1 MRIGKI
7 IGDAFSAIADKVT
20 RPNDFSC
27 GDCERSA
34 RCSLPPSNDCI
45 ARAEQ
50 LERGDWKLKRR
61 ARSML
66 QQGM

>member
-1 MRIGKI
+1 MQIGEF
-7 IGDAFSAIADKVT
+7 IGNAFSAIADKLT
-20 RPNDFSC
+20 RPADFTCS
-27 GDCERSA
+27 DCERSA
-34 RCSLPPSNDCI
+34 RCSLPPSDDCI

-61 ARSML
+61 ARYML

>member
-1 MRIGKI
+1 MRISEF
-7 IGDAFSAIADKVT
+7 IGDAFSAIANKLV
-20 RPNDFSC
+20 RPADFTC

-34 RCSLPPSNDCI
+34 RCSLPPGDNCI

>member
-1 MRIGKI
+1 MRISELL
-7 IGDAFSAIADKVT
+7 GDACSAIAKLV
-20 RPNDFSC
+20 RPADFTC

-34 RCSLPPSNDCI
+34 RCSLPPSENCI

-50 LERGDWKLKRR
+50 LESGDWKLKRR

>member
-1 MRIGKI
+1 MRISEF
-7 IGDAFSAIADKVT
+7 IGDAFSAIVGKLSRADFT
-20 RPNDFSC
+20 C

-34 RCSLPPSNDCI
+34 RCSLPPSDNCI

-50 LERGDWKLKRR
+50 LERDDWKLKRR
-61 ARSML
+61 ARSIL